1 MLRKQLA
8 VLIAPKG
15 LGLVALPMLAGV
27 LVLFGCSK
35 AGPSKSVSSAA
46 FDSAPADVKQSWN
59 DGLAA
64 WKNHRY
70 AEASTNF
77 LSLQSK
83 AASLSPQQAE
93 ALTNAVNEF
102 GQEAF
107 QAANKGDAGATEG
120 VKALRGSGRRSH
132 N

>member
-1 MLRKQLA
+1 MLRKNFAIQ
-8 VLIAPKG
+8 IAPKIFG
-15 LGLVALPMLAGV
+15 LTSLPMLVALV
-27 LVLFGCSK
+27 VLFGCSK

-46 FDSAPADVKQSWN
+46 FDSAPADVKQAWN

-70 AEASTNF
+70 ADAATNF

-83 AASLSPQQAE
+83 AESLSPQQAE

-107 QAANKGDAGATEG
+107 AAANKGDAGATDG